1 MNEGHRDWPAAIF
14 GKDNFHGVGSLLMG
28 TGCVAEAG
36 DAEVAHLVQARTRG
50 LSLPVSGSVDQAR
63 TSRRRAKSPVL
74 GARGEARPGG
84 NKGESNIV

>member
-1 MNEGHRDWPAAIF
+1 MGEDGDRGGTTRP
-14 GKDNFHGVGSLLMG
+14 GKNKGIK
-28 TGCVAEAG
+28 
-36 DAEVAHLVQARTRG
+36 
-50 LSLPVSGSVDQAR
+50 SVDQAR

>member
-28 TGCVAEAG
+28 TGWVAEA
-36 DAEVAHLVQARTRG
+36 VRTRG